1 MRQAFLYRLYVNET
15 QSDKLDNLL
24 RLARQLYNAALQ
36 QRRDAWKY
44 QQRSLN
50 YYDQANQ
57 LKELRNEIPEFAQLN
72 FSATQDMLR
81 RLDKS
86 FKAFFRRVKTGDK
99 AGFPRFKG
107 RDRFDSITFPAY
119 GDGIKVKGNHL
130 YVQNVGLLKIKMHR
144 TLVGEINT
152 ATIKRECGKWYVV
165 FSNTVEI
172 EPLPVSDKI
181 VGIDV
186 GLNSFAVTSDGEF
199 IANPRYLREA
209 QRKLRVMQRSVSRK
223 KKGSHNRRKAVRI
236 LAKKHLKVK
245 RQRADFAHKVA
256 DNLVKVYGGIAV
268 EDLKIK
274 NMQRN
279 HHLALSISDA
289 GWGQFLSILAYK
301 AEYAGRRFIQV
312 NPDGTSQRCSRCG
325 ATVPKT
331 LSVRIHHCPCCG
343 LTIDRDLNS
352 ALEIKRLGLS
362 LWDSTCA
369 SGQCVSQKL
378 SALADR
384 VVTYTKALDQLN

>member
-44 QQRSLN
+44 QHKSLN

-57 LKELRNEIPEFAQLN
+57 LKEVRNEIPEFAQLN
-72 FSATQDMLR
+72 FSAAQDMLR

-86 FKAFFRRVKTGDK
+86 FKAFFRRVKSGEV

-107 RDRFDSITFPAY
+107 RDRFDSITFPTY
-119 GDGIKVKGNHL
+119 GDGIKIKGGRL
-130 YVQNVGLLKIKMHR
+130 YVQNVGLLKIKIHR
-144 TLVGEINT
+144 VLEGEINT
-152 ATIKRECGKWYVV
+152 VTIKRECGKWYAV

-172 EPLPVSDKI
+172 KPLPVSDRT

-186 GLNSFAVTSDGEF
+186 GLTSFAVTSDGEY
-199 IANPRYLREA
+199 IENPRYLREA
-209 QRKLRVMQRSVSRK
+209 EAVLRVAQRSVSRK
-223 KKGSHNRRKAVRI
+223 KKGSNNRRKAVRL
-236 LAKKHLKVK
+236 LAKKHLRVK

-256 DNLVKVYGGIAV
+256 DNLVKNYGRIAV
-268 EDLKIK
+268 EDLRIK
-274 NMQRN
+274 NMVRN

-301 AEYAGRRFIQV
+301 AEYAGREFVQV
-312 NPDGTSQRCSRCG
+312 NPNGTSQICSGCG
-325 ATVPKT
+325 ATVKKS
-331 LSVRIHHCPCCG
+331 LSTRVHNCPACG
-343 LTIDRDLNS
+343 LSLNRDFNAALN
-352 ALEIKRLGLS
+352 IKRLGLS
-362 LWDSTCA
+362 LWDSTCD
-369 SGQCVSQKL
+369 SGQCVSQEAV
-378 SALADR
+378 AL
-384 VVTYTKALDQLN
+384 

>member
-44 QQRSLN
+44 QHKSLN

-57 LKELRNEIPEFAQLN
+57 LKEVRNEIPEFAQLN
-72 FSATQDMLR
+72 FSAAQDMLR

-86 FKAFFRRVKTGDK
+86 FKAFFRRVKSGEV

-107 RDRFDSITFPAY
+107 RDRFDSITFPTY
-119 GDGIKVKGNHL
+119 GDGIKIKGGRL
-130 YVQNVGLLKIKMHR
+130 YVQNVGLLKIKIHR
-144 TLVGEINT
+144 VLEGEINT
-152 ATIKRECGKWYVV
+152 VTIKRECGKWYAV

-172 EPLPVSDKI
+172 KPLPVSDRT

-186 GLNSFAVTSDGEF
+186 GLTSFAVTSDGEY
-199 IANPRYLREA
+199 IENPRYLREA
-209 QRKLRVMQRSVSRK
+209 EAVLRVAQRSVSRK
-223 KKGSHNRRKAVRI
+223 KKGSNNRRKAVRL
-236 LAKKHLKVK
+236 LAKKHLRVK

-256 DNLVKVYGGIAV
+256 DNLVKNYGRIAV
-268 EDLKIK
+268 EDLRIK
-274 NMQRN
+274 NMVRN

-301 AEYAGRRFIQV
+301 AEYAGREFVQV
-312 NPDGTSQRCSRCG
+312 NPNGTSQICSGCG
-325 ATVPKT
+325 ATVKKS
-331 LSVRIHHCPCCG
+331 LSTRVHNCPACG
-343 LTIDRDLNS
+343 LSLNRDFNAALN
-352 ALEIKRLGLS
+352 IKRLGLS
-362 LWDSTCA
+362 LWDSTCD
-369 SGQCVSQKL
+369 SGQCVSQEAV
-378 SALADR
+378 ALQA
-384 VVTYTKALDQLN
+384 TE

>member
-44 QQRSLN
+44 QHKSLN

-57 LKELRNEIPEFAQLN
+57 LKEVRNEIPEFAQLN
-72 FSATQDMLR
+72 FSAAQDMLR

-86 FKAFFRRVKTGDK
+86 FKAFFRRVKSGEV

-107 RDRFDSITFPAY
+107 RDRFDSITFPTY
-119 GDGIKVKGNHL
+119 GDGIKIKGGRL
-130 YVQNVGLLKIKMHR
+130 YVQNVGLLKIKIHR
-144 TLVGEINT
+144 VLEGEINT
-152 ATIKRECGKWYVV
+152 VTIKRECGKWYAV

-172 EPLPVSDKI
+172 KPLPVSDRT

-186 GLNSFAVTSDGEF
+186 GLTSFAVTSDGEY
-199 IANPRYLREA
+199 IENPRYLREA
-209 QRKLRVMQRSVSRK
+209 EAVLRVAQRSVSRK
-223 KKGSHNRRKAVRI
+223 KKGSNNRRKAVRL
-236 LAKKHLKVK
+236 LAKKHLRVK

-256 DNLVKVYGGIAV
+256 DNLVKNYGRIAV
-268 EDLKIK
+268 EDLRIK
-274 NMQRN
+274 NMVQN

-301 AEYAGRRFIQV
+301 AEYAGREFVQV
-312 NPDGTSQRCSRCG
+312 NPNGTSQICSGCG
-325 ATVPKT
+325 ATVKKS
-331 LSVRIHHCPCCG
+331 LSTRVHNCPACG
-343 LTIDRDLNS
+343 LSLNRDFNAALN
-352 ALEIKRLGLS
+352 IKRLGLS
-362 LWDSTCA
+362 LWDSTCD
-369 SGQCVSQKL
+369 SGQCVSQEAV
-378 SALADR
+378 AL
-384 VVTYTKALDQLN
+384 